1 MNVAGQRHEVDVER
15 FGRFTHHTGSMIGGA
30 VPDDDQLVFGP
41 FSPEPAQNVDGVLA
55 VGAGIRPEPHLAFV
69 VEIEAIEGE
78 LVRQTRRGRGDPE
91 ALAALRPAI
100 AEVGILMDVGF
111 VQVDQPMA
119 VVLGTGQQILDL
131 LDKGPPALRISP
143 AEQLFGL
150 LPRQPQTMQGGADRL
165 AAAGPAEP
173 LAHPAD
179 QTAQRGAG
187 SAPATG
193 GAAAEH
199 WVARTVSP
207 RAASISGQRSYDGVS
222 GSRFGRMRLPH
233 NIMEATDDLHRSS
246 PTGSDR
252 RPIRR

>member
-1 MNVAGQRHEVDVER
+1 
-15 FGRFTHHTGSMIGGA
+15 MIGGA
-30 VPDDDQLVFGP
+30 IPDDDQLVFGP
-41 FSPEPAQNVDGVLA
+41 FSPEPAQDINGVLS
-55 VGAGIRPEPHLAFV
+55 VGARIGPETHFTFV
-69 VEIEAIEGE
+69 VEIEAVEGQ

-91 ALAALRPAI
+91 APAALRPAI
-100 AEVGILMDVGF
+100 AEVGILMDMGF
-111 VQVDQPMA
+111 VQVDQQMA
-119 VVLGTGQQILDL
+119 VVLGRRQQILDL
-131 LDKGPPALRISP
+131 LDKGLPALRVGP
-143 AEQLFGL
+143 AEQLFSL
-150 LPRQPQTMQGGADRL
+150 LPRQSQAMQGGADRL
-165 AAAGPAEP
+165 ATAGPADP

-193 GAAAEH
+193 GPAAER
-199 WVARTVSP
+199 WAARTVLP
-207 RAASISGQRSYDGVS
+207 RPASISGQRSYDGVS